1 MKKDVLVSFTSYNAY
16 EDADIDKVIF
26 ETKGSF
32 YQKEG
37 KFYLKYEEQLNDVKV
52 SNTLKIED
60 KKVTIMRFGEVNT
73 QIIVEQGKKHL
84 NYYETGEGTFLM
96 GIYGDHVDI
105 DISETKGQIVL
116 KYGVEFNNVLT
127 TKNTIEVKFEE
138 L

>member
-1 MKKDVLVSFTSYNAY
+1 
-16 EDADIDKVIF
+16 
-26 ETKGSF
+26 
-32 YQKEG
+32 
-37 KFYLKYEEQLNDVKV
+37 
-52 SNTLKIED
+52 
-60 KKVTIMRFGEVNT
+60 MRFGEVNT
-73 QIIVEQGKKHL
+73 QITVEQGKKHL